1 MLSVGPQELAI
12 FGVLLLFLLVF
23 GSAKFSSTAR
33 NLGQLLG
40 GTKRTVEEAKAD
52 LIPEE
57 VKEARD
63 AIKDLKAERFTA
75 QSRIHDAANLSA
87 PRSPL

>member
-1 MLSVGPQELAI
+1 MLSIGPQELAV
-12 FGVLLLFLLVF
+12 FGVVLLFLIVF

-33 NLGQLLG
+33 DLGQFIG
-40 GTKRTVEEAKAD
+40 GTKRTVEEAKSD

-63 AIKDLKAERFTA
+63 AIKHLKAEALYGADQDRL
-75 QSRIHDAANLSA
+75 RHK
-87 PRSPL
+87 P

>member
-1 MLSVGPQELAI
+1 MLSIGTQELAV
-12 FGVLLLFLLVF
+12 FGVVLPFLIIF

-33 NLGQLLG
+33 NLGQLIG
-40 GTKRTVEEAKAD
+40 GTKRTVEEAKSD

-63 AIKDLKAERFTA
+63 AIKDIKSEALYGAE
-75 QSRIHDAANLSA
+75 HDIRRRK
-87 PRSPL
+87 P

>member
-1 MLSVGPQELAI
+1 MLSVGPQEFVVL
-12 FGVLLLFLLVF
+12 GGLLLFLIVF

-33 NLGQLLG
+33 DLGQLVG
-40 GTKRTVEEAKAD
+40 GTKRTVEEAKSD

-63 AIKDLKAERFTA
+63 TLKGLKTDALHGADRDGER
-75 QSRIHDAANLSA
+75 RK
-87 PRSPL
+87 P

>member
-1 MLSVGPQELAI
+1 MISVGPQELAVL
-12 FGVLLLFLLVF
+12 GGLLLFLLVF

-33 NLGQLLG
+33 DLGHLLG
-40 GTKRTVEEAKAD
+40 GTKRTVEEAKSD

-63 AIKDLKAERFTA
+63 ALKDIKTEALYGA
-75 QSRIHDAANLSA
+75 QREKQRRK
-87 PRSPL
+87 P